1 MVIIFTIMTLFIEKA
16 FISKNYL
23 ELHIARREMADYG
36 FREKF
41 LDSRIYSSSSGA
53 AFLRQEAVAE
63 PL

>member
-1 MVIIFTIMTLFIEKA
+1 MVIIFTIMTLFTEKA

-23 ELHIARREMADYG
+23 ELHIASREMANSG

-41 LDSRIYSSSSGA
+41 LDSRIYGSSSGA

>member
-1 MVIIFTIMTLFIEKA
+1 MVIIFTIITLSIEKA
-16 FISKNYL
+16 FILKNYL
-23 ELHIARREMADYG
+23 ELHIASREMANSG

-41 LDSRIYSSSSGA
+41 LDSRIYSSSDGA

>member
-1 MVIIFTIMTLFIEKA
+1 MTLSTEKA

-23 ELHIARREMADYG
+23 ESHTARPEMADYG

-41 LDSRIYSSSSGA
+41 LDSRINSSSGGS
-53 AFLRQEAVAE
+53 AFLRQEDGAE

>member
-1 MVIIFTIMTLFIEKA
+1 MTPPAEKS

-23 ELHIARREMADYG
+23 ELHIARREMANYG

-41 LDSRIYSSSSGA
+41 LDSRIHSSSDGA
-53 AFLRQEAVAE
+53 AFLRQEPGAE

>member
-1 MVIIFTIMTLFIEKA
+1 MVIIFTIMTLFTEKA
-16 FISKNYL
+16 FISRNYL
-23 ELHIARREMADYG
+23 ELHIASPEMANSG

-41 LDSRIYSSSSGA
+41 LDSRIHSSPTGA

>member
-1 MVIIFTIMTLFIEKA
+1 MVIIFTIMAPFTEKT
-16 FISKNYL
+16 FISKNYP
-23 ELHIARREMADYG
+23 ESHIARLETTNNG

>member
-1 MVIIFTIMTLFIEKA
+1 MTPFTKKT

-23 ELHIARREMADYG
+23 ELHIARGEKADYG

-41 LDSRIYSSSSGA
+41 LDSRIYSSSGGA